1 MEYNKKRYLCP
12 CTELIQLQYSQMIA
26 LSTNDDDDERAPQ
39 TAKGFVGWDDEE
51 DINALWEE

>member
-1 MEYNKKRYLCP
+1 
-12 CTELIQLQYSQMIA
+12 MIA
-26 LSTNDDDDERAPQ
+26 LSTNEDDDERAPQ